1 MSYFAKKNLTRSA
14 VKLTI
19 AAVALGVVV
28 AAVSACGSASNSA
41 GQLAAD
47 QQILATC
54 DAAAP
59 PATDVQLDGSGSSN
73 SDAIVEERF
82 KAIESVVRT
91 TAICGGR
98 LRVSVFSSTSAA
110 TNILIDK
117 SLRLDGATDNARLKK
132 LPPLVTDVMKTIRAS
147 YGSAAKSLPSGGT
160 DISAEYRLASEWLA
174 QVGAP
179 HRLYLYLL
187 TDGFQNVGVTLDQG
201 AITKQQAADLAGR
214 VAVPQLPG
222 SSIVVA
228 GLGRVASD
236 PPSSDVVDGLVAF
249 YDALCKK
256 TAAASCASVTDYAV
270 SGR

>member
-1 MSYFAKKNLTRSA
+1 M
-14 VKLTI
+14 
-19 AAVALGVVV
+19 
-28 AAVSACGSASNSA
+28 
-41 GQLAAD
+41 
-47 QQILATC
+47 
-54 DAAAP
+54 
-59 PATDVQLDGSGSSN
+59 QLDGSGSSS
-73 SDAIVEERF
+73 SDAIAEERF
-82 KAIESVVRT
+82 KAIESIVHT

-98 LRVSVFSSTSAA
+98 LRVSVFASTSAA
-110 TNILIDK
+110 TTILIDK
-117 SLRLDGATDNARLKK
+117 SLHLDGATDNARLKK
-132 LPPLVTDVMKTIRAS
+132 LPPLVTDVMTTIRAKYS
-147 YGSAAKSLPSGGT
+147 SALKSLPSGGT

-179 HRLYLYLL
+179 FKLHLYLL
-187 TDGFQNVGVTLDQG
+187 TDGFQNVGIALDEG

-256 TAAASCASVTDYAV
+256 TAAASCAAVTDYAV